1 MSTGFPN
8 PPGVLDTPEF
18 KDWIT
23 QVVQRLFEHAD
34 TKAQAV
40 RDELIEAIK
49 EQGATK
55 SPDQPSPHV
64 VLDPLPSKSTRQ
76 QLPHPEPFDG
86 KDKSLFEPW
95 KTSVVAKVKI
105 EGHLIGDHV
114 AQFYYVHSRL
124 RDKALQMASPYIN
137 QCVSLLTYDP
147 HDLIRYLSTIYDD
160 PNRAERAL
168 RTLHSLQQSEK
179 AVFAHFLPVF
189 EKSLSEAGGLQW
201 PDNVKIN
208 HLYNA
213 LSKGLKR
220 TLIPVQLPS
229 TYFDY
234 VRRVQELAARYES
247 LDKPSSNSTNSNH
260 RGQDKAAVEEDSMD
274 WEPVTAQSAA
284 LEKANKALKGKRAK
298 WVSQD
303 EIQKRKKEGRCMR
316 CGRRECRI
324 PKCPLSPAKPP
335 GKQVQVKAASVK
347 ALVRSAE
354 VESEE
359 SDSESEK

>member
-1 MSTGFPN
+1 
-8 PPGVLDTPEF
+8 
-18 KDWIT
+18 
-23 QVVQRLFEHAD
+23 
-34 TKAQAV
+34 
-40 RDELIEAIK
+40 
-49 EQGATK
+49 
-55 SPDQPSPHV
+55 
-64 VLDPLPSKSTRQ
+64 
-76 QLPHPEPFDG
+76 
-86 KDKSLFEPW
+86 
-95 KTSVVAKVKI
+95 VVAKVKI

-137 QCVSLLTYDP
+137 QCVSLSTYDS

-160 PNRAERAL
+160 PNRAKQAL

-234 VRRVQELAARYES
+234 VQRVQELAARYES
-247 LDKPSSNSTNSNH
+247 LDKPSSNSSSNQ
-260 RGQDKAAVEEDSMD
+260 RGQDKAAVEDDSMD
-274 WEPVTAQSAA
+274 WEPVTTQSAA

-298 WVSQD
+298 WVPPA
-303 EIQKRKKEGRCMR
+303 EIQKRKEENRCFR
-316 CGRRECRI
+316 CGRKGCRI
-324 PKCPLSPAKPP
+324 PKCPLRPARRPE
-335 GKQVQVKAASVK
+335 GQVQVQVKAAEVK
-347 ALVRSAE
+347 ALIRSAE